1 MPAHQVRI
9 VDTGSREVGERVEGR
24 LEFKGP
30 SATSGYYRNPAGTQK
45 LMDGDWLDSGDR
57 AYTADGEIH
66 LTGRVKDIIIRGG
79 RNIYPHE
86 LEDAVGAIPGVRR
99 GCVAV
104 FGQADASSGTERLVV
119 LAETRLTGTDD
130 AQAREALRARI
141 VETSLAAL
149 GEAPDEVVL
158 APPHTVLKTS
168 SGKIRRAA
176 CRELHA
182 SGRIGARAPPAWWQ
196 AVRLVAGSLGPQLH
210 HRATATINL
219 IYGLYVA
226 LLFGL
231 IAPATWLLTA
241 ATPRPALA
249 WRVNRLATR
258 TFLGLCGIRL
268 TVRGLEHLPR
278 APCVLVANHASYL
291 DTVVLCAAIPIHFA
305 FVAKRELLDHPIS
318 RIYLR
323 RLGTQFVERFDARQ
337 SVADARRLGATVKAG
352 VSSGFFPE
360 GTFTRAAGLGP
371 FRLGAF
377 MAAAAAGVVVLP
389 VAIRGARTVLRD
401 GEWLARRGPIE
412 VNIGRPVPPS
422 DSAPDEFT
430 AAVALRDA
438 ARAHILAHCGEPDS
452 GAR

>member
-1 MPAHQVRI
+1 MLPDFSSMTWV
-9 VDTGSREVGERVEGR
+9 
-24 LEFKGP
+24 
-30 SATSGYYRNPAGTQK
+30 YRCTWVISHAIFRFFFRGNYFNP
-45 LMDGDWLDSGDR
+45 
-57 AYTADGEIH
+57 
-66 LTGRVKDIIIRGG
+66 
-79 RNIYPHE
+79 
-86 LEDAVGAIPGVRR
+86 
-99 GCVAV
+99 
-104 FGQADASSGTERLVV
+104 ERLPKSGPVI
-119 LAETRLTGTDD
+119 LA
-130 AQAREALRARI
+130 
-141 VETSLAAL
+141 
-149 GEAPDEVVL
+149 
-158 APPHTVLKTS
+158 
-168 SGKIRRAA
+168 
-176 CRELHA
+176 
-182 SGRIGARAPPAWWQ
+182 
-196 AVRLVAGSLGPQLH
+196 
-210 HRATATINL
+210 
-219 IYGLYVA
+219 
-226 LLFGL
+226 
-231 IAPATWLLTA
+231 
-241 ATPRPALA
+241 
-249 WRVNRLATR
+249 
-258 TFLGLCGIRL
+258 
-268 TVRGLEHLPR
+268 
-278 APCVLVANHASYL
+278 ANHASYL

-337 SVADARRLGATVKAG
+337 SVADARRLGATVKSG

-377 MAAAAAGVVVLP
+377 MAAAAAGVAVLP